1 MVKLFTALIASAAL
15 LQGAL
20 GHMQVISP
28 SPRSGIVADEIYKP
42 CGGGNTLTTNVTTYD
57 VNSKPVFV
65 LRPGHGSGNLIFNY
79 FTELTITNDTKS
91 FPLADIP
98 IPKAGTYNTTL
109 DFAKAGLKNGQS
121 IVVQAIYNGTD
132 AGKTEAYYVC
142 FDVKLA
148 GLSSGT
154 STGASSTATSGTNSA
169 PTSAS
174 SSGSSKPESETSKSA
189 ASSVQAVLGAILGLA
204 VAAAIL

>member
-1 MVKLFTALIASAAL
+1 
-15 LQGAL
+15 
-20 GHMQVISP
+20 
-28 SPRSGIVADEIYKP
+28 
-42 CGGGNTLTTNVTTYD
+42 
-57 VNSKPVFV
+57 
-65 LRPGHGSGNLIFNY
+65 
-79 FTELTITNDTKS
+79 S